1 MCAKKEFFSRYIM
14 KKNSKII
21 MIIAIIGAV
30 GAFGYFQYVSVT
42 HLHVAIVNSK
52 IIERTND
59 GTLYN
64 MQLEFKNPSLMILN
78 VGKTDFVISVE
89 GQDLGSGI
97 LEPFTIPA
105 LGKTVEKTPFL
116 ADNTIL
122 DKYNKTDN
130 IPSVKLTGITKYD
143 FLFASINIP
152 FTYYPTQDEAR
163 EFIHGT

>member
-1 MCAKKEFFSRYIM
+1 MQ
-14 KKNSKII
+14 KNSKII
-21 MIIAIIGAV
+21 MIIAIVAV

-42 HLHVAIVNSK
+42 HLHVAIVDSK
-52 IIERTND
+52 IVERTND

-97 LEPFTIPA
+97 LEPSTIPA
-105 LGKTVEKTPFL
+105 MGKTVQKAPFL
-116 ADNTIL
+116 ADNAIL
-122 DKYNKTDN
+122 DKYNKNDN
-130 IPSVKLTGITKYD
+130 IPSVKLTGTTKYD
-143 FLFASINIP
+143 FFFASINIP

>member
-1 MCAKKEFFSRYIM
+1 MRAKKEFFTRDIM
-14 KKNSKII
+14 QKNSKIVL
-21 MIIAIIGAV
+21 IIVIVGAI

-42 HLHVAIVNSK
+42 HLHVAIVESK
-52 IIERTND
+52 IVERTND

-97 LEPFTIPA
+97 LEPSTIPA
-105 LGKTVEKTPFL
+105 LGKTVKKTPFL

-122 DKYNKTDN
+122 DKYNKNDN
-130 IPSVKLTGITKYD
+130 VPSVKLTGTTKYD
-143 FLFASINIP
+143 FFVASINIP

>member
-1 MCAKKEFFSRYIM
+1 MQ
-14 KKNSKII
+14 KNSKII
-21 MIIAIIGAV
+21 IIIAIVAIG
-30 GAFGYFQYVSVT
+30 GFGYFQYVSAT
-42 HLHVAIVNSK
+42 HLHVSIIDSK

-97 LEPFTIPA
+97 LEPSTIPA
-105 LGKTVEKTPFL
+105 MGKTVEKTPFL
-116 ADNTIL
+116 ADNVIL
-122 DKYNKTDN
+122 DKYNKNDN
-130 IPSVKLTGITKYD
+130 IPSLKLTGTTKYD

-152 FTYYPTQDEAR
+152 FTYYPTQDEASA
-163 EFIHGT
+163 FIHGT